1 MEMALWSSRSMMLTI
16 FGQTVSEC
24 PHQQAYT
31 FRVLV
36 FDGPVR
42 YRRYVGR
49 SNGSRSVRLMPDEVE
64 KE

>member
-1 MEMALWSSRSMMLTI
+1 MMLTI

-24 PHQQAYT
+24 LHQQAYT